1 MPNLTRYPRR
11 VYWDIPPPRL
21 IAKALFFIS
30 VFALKT
36 SINQE
41 RMANGK
47 QAIYSAG

>member
-1 MPNLTRYPRR
+1 MPNLTRHTRR

-47 QAIYSAG
+47 